1 LGYEDQVNCFTRSA
15 KQETAEINREARI
28 GARDRK
34 IHQREFLKQSAF
46 LGLSARL
53 GGSLVKTSYA
63 LSRERLMIL
72 SSISLDTLHPYA
84 YSSSPQYDEKIIAAE
99 MKIR

>member
-1 LGYEDQVNCFTRSA
+1 MSLRGKN
-15 KQETAEINREARI
+15 I
-28 GARDRK
+28 DR
-34 IHQREFLKQSAF
+34 REFLKRGAF
-46 LGLSARL
+46 AGLSAAL
-53 GGSLVKTSYA
+53 GGSLVKASYA
-63 LSRERLMIL
+63 ASRERLTIL